1 MFKTKKTIIYIT
13 QKKLRAGFV
22 TTRPPLRI
30 SNLIE
35 SEWSLENLGQ
45 VLAQFRA
52 KLKAKTVRLLL
63 ADDLAYVV
71 SLNIP
76 PDLSGIKE
84 RKIVA
89 EKIVELIPEALEDK
103 DWDYKEVAKKG
114 QEKEI
119 IAFAPVKERFAHISI
134 ALEKAG
140 LEVEA
145 IEPEIIAK
153 SRHED
158 PVIGLALKK
167 DLKGKD
173 EKVLNLKPLVI
184 KSPPEPKQSEKEKQV
199 STKPTLVN
207 KKLLIVFLIILLL
220 SSLTLSGIFFY
231 RSRTKLKNEPET
243 TPTPVIEVSPSPE
256 ATPLSI
262 PDTEVK
268 LSDYSIQVLNGSG
281 LAGEADFVEKILT
294 AEGFDK
300 INVGNAD
307 SYNYTDT
314 QVELKENVPV
324 TVFEAID
331 RALNDQYT
339 VVKSEI
345 TLPDD
350 SGYDIVV
357 TIGEKK

>member
-13 QKKLRAGFV
+13 KRKLRAGFV

-45 VLAQFRA
+45 VLAQIRA
-52 KLKAKTVRLLL
+52 KLKTKTVRLLL

-71 SLNIP
+71 RFNIP
-76 PDLSGIKE
+76 PDLSGNEE
-84 RKIVA
+84 RKTVA
-89 EKIVELIPEALEDK
+89 EKIVELIPEDLENE

-119 IAFAPVKERFAHISI
+119 IAFAPIKERFMHISI

-158 PVIGLALKK
+158 PMIGLALKK

-173 EKVLNLKPLVI
+173 EEVLNLKPLVI
-184 KSPPEPKQSEKEKQV
+184 KSSPEPEQGEKEKQV
-199 STKPTLVN
+199 SVPENNQPQVFLSDTPKPTLVN

-220 SSLTLSGIFFY
+220 SSLILSGIFFY
-231 RSRTKLKNEPET
+231 RSRTKLKNEPEAT
-243 TPTPVIEVSPSPE
+243 PAPVVETSPTPEAAPSPM
-256 ATPLSI
+256 

-268 LSDYSIQVLNGSG
+268 LSDYSVQILNGSG
-281 LAGEADFVEKILT
+281 LAGEAGFVEKILAT
-294 AEGFDK
+294 EGFDK
-300 INVGNAD
+300 IDTGNAD
-307 SYNYTDT
+307 SYDYTDT
-314 QVELKENVPV
+314 QVELKENTPE
-324 TVFEAID
+324 TVFETID
-331 RALNDQYT
+331 RARILT
-339 VVKSEI
+339 
-345 TLPDD
+345 TLATP
-350 SGYDIVV
+350 SG
-357 TIGEKK
+357 